1 MSSVLPHPQIV
12 YTYSLNPPQ
21 QGHGQHGHVVTDGQY
36 HSGAIPQTG
45 GNTTNAVQKAVPMR
59 PQSNFI
65 TMPLNRSHNSP
76 QPGGYPGQGR
86 SSQMESMLRTRHGGN
101 VKSSPQTPSSM
112 MTSTQ
117 QSQKS
122 PGYVSNRGTG
132 LMSGPPNASFP
143 QPTNYPPPP
152 ISPMSQFNSPP
163 PLHLNLLQQTI

>member
-1 MSSVLPHPQIV
+1 MLFLPNIILILEWLKLLDAKSLCNYVACLPSEMAKMTISSAQLLYLFHP
-12 YTYSLNPPQ
+12 S
-21 QGHGQHGHVVTDGQY
+21 GHGQHGHVTDGQY
-36 HSGAIPQTG
+36 HSGAVSQTV

-117 QSQKS
+117 QSHNS
-122 PGYVSNRGTG
+122 PGYVSNRGE
-132 LMSGPPNASFP
+132 S
-143 QPTNYPPPP
+143 
-152 ISPMSQFNSPP
+152 ISI
-163 PLHLNLLQQTI
+163 NLT